1 MTVQE
6 TTKPTFPVIGRPRT
20 VLVVDDHRSFADLLA
35 MALSAEPDLVCV
47 GTAVG
52 AAQGLAM
59 ADELRPDVVVMD
71 IEMPQQNG
79 IAATWSLRERVPRTA
94 VVVVTAHR
102 DPQWMVRAAQ
112 AGAAAF
118 VPKDGSLDEMLVAL
132 RTARPGNLVV
142 APSAFRADRSA
153 GAVAADAP
161 ALTPRER
168 DVLVHLAQGIAPKA
182 IARLLNISVHTCRGY
197 VKSLLS
203 KLGVRS
209 QLEAV
214 VRAQELGLV
223 PPRGA

>member
-1 MTVQE
+1 MSVDE
-6 TTKPTFPVIGRPRT
+6 MSRVRVIDGVRT

-35 MALSAEPDLVCV
+35 MALSGESDLRCV

-59 ADELRPDVVVMD
+59 AEELRPDVVVMD

-79 IAATWSLRERVPRTA
+79 IAATWSLRERLPEVA

-112 AGAAAF
+112 AGASGF
-118 VPKDGSLDEMLVAL
+118 VPKDGSLDEMLLAL
-132 RTARPGNLVV
+132 RTARPGNLLV
-142 APSAFRADRSA
+142 APSAFRPGEAA
-153 GAVAADAP
+153 AAVAAGDAP
-161 ALTPRER
+161 VLTPRER
-168 DVLVHLAQGIAPKA
+168 DVLLHLAQGLAPKA

-214 VRAQELGLV
+214 VRAQALGLV
-223 PPRGA
+223 PPRGM

>member
-1 MTVQE
+1 MTVHE
-6 TTKPTFPVIGRPRT
+6 MPPVDVAEGVRT

-35 MALSAEPDLVCV
+35 MALSREPDLHCV

-71 IEMPQQNG
+71 IEMPHQNG
-79 IAATWSLRERVPRTA
+79 ITATWSLRERVPEVA

-112 AGAAAF
+112 AGASAF
-118 VPKDGSLDEMLVAL
+118 MPKDGSLDEMLVAL

-142 APSAFRADRSA
+142 APSAFRA
-153 GAVAADAP
+153 GETVATAAEGVP

-168 DVLVHLAQGIAPKA
+168 DVLLHLAQGLAPKA
-182 IARLLNISVHTCRGY
+182 IARLLSISVHTCRGY
-197 VKSLLS
+197 VKSLLA

-223 PPRGA
+223 PPRGF